1 MSKCPA
7 LEMASIFQTMVQV
20 ESRIPE
26 KALKT
31 KLQEQM
37 SAFWPLLTSVVK
49 GAGGKKKKKGAGGS

>member
-7 LEMASIFQTMVQV
+7 LEMASIFRTMVQV

-37 SAFWPLLTSVVK
+37 SAFWPLLLSVVE
-49 GAGGKKKKKGAGGS
+49 GADGS